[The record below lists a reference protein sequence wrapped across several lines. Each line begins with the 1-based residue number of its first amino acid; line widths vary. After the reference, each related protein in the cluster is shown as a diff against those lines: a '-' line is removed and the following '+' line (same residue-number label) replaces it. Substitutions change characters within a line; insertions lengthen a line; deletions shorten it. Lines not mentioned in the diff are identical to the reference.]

1 MSSRTERIGDNEAL
15 FREINERISRIQE
28 EFGQAQSFE
37 IVCECGRRDCAERFS
52 ITHDAYRQLRV
63 DPVQFAIVPGHEVP
77 DVEEIVE
84 RNEGYLVVRKTE
96 GDAAEAA
103 VETA

>member
-1 MSSRTERIGDNEAL
+1 MSAREERIGNNEAL

-28 EFGQAQSFE
+28 DFGQTRSFE
-37 IVCECGRRDCAERFS
+37 IVCECGRPDCAERFS
-52 ITHDAYRQLRV
+52 ITHDAYRQLRA
-63 DPVQFAIVPGHEVP
+63 DPVQFAVVPGHEEP

-96 GDAAEAA
+96 GEAAEAA